1 MEKPHVWF
9 DEGAVKLT
17 KLLALHS
24 TLQVKK
30 EIMEKIHMCD
40 TYGQYLTMKE
50 EIDAAMQEVIKS
62 TQFIKSGKVL
72 EFEEELASY
81 LQTNVI
87 SCGNGTDALQIAFM
101 ALGLQP
107 GDEVITSP
115 FTFIATVEVLALL
128 GLKPVF
134 GDVHPGTFNLEEKDV
149 EKAITPKTKAI
160 LPVHLFG
167 QCAHLEPMLQL
178 AEKHNLFV
186 VEDAC
191 QALGTDYLFSNGTQ
205 KKAGTIG
212 YIGCNS
218 FFPSKN
224 LGAFGDG
231 GAIFTSDEKL
241 AGIIRSIANHGM
253 KAKYQYERIGVNS
266 RLDSIQAA
274 VLSVKLKYFDKH
286 IKARQ
291 KAAAWYD
298 EHLTDIEEIRLP
310 ERVDYSTHTY
320 HQYTI
325 QTNRRNELQQFL
337 KEKGIPSMVYY
348 PGVIHLQEAYRFLG
362 YKKGDF
368 PVSEHLAETVL
379 SLPMHTELTEEQ
391 LEYITRTIKEFFN

>member
-1 MEKPHVWF
+1 MQ
-9 DEGAVKLT
+9 T
-17 KLLALHS
+17 
-24 TLQVKK
+24 
-30 EIMEKIHMCD
+30 IHMCD

-50 EIDAAMQEVIKS
+50 EIDAAMQDVIKS

-72 EFEEELASY
+72 EFEDELARY
-81 LQTNVI
+81 LQTNAVA
-87 SCGNGTDALQIAFM
+87 CANGTDALQIAFM

-107 GDEVITSP
+107 GDEVISTP

-134 GDVHPGTFNLEEKDV
+134 ADVHPGTFNLNEEEV
-149 EKAITPKTKAI
+149 EKAITPKIKAI

-186 VEDAC
+186 VEDAA
-191 QALGTDYLFSNGTQ
+191 QALGTDYIFSNGTQ
-205 KKAGTIG
+205 QKAGTIG
-212 YIGCNS
+212 HIGCNS

-231 GAIFTSDEKL
+231 GAIFTGDKKL
-241 AGIIRSIANHGM
+241 ASIIRSIANHGM

-266 RLDSIQAA
+266 RLDSLQAA
-274 VLSVKLKYFDKH
+274 ILSVKLKYFDKH

-291 KAAAWYD
+291 QAADWYD
-298 EHLTDIEEIRLP
+298 EHLNGIEEIQLP
-310 ERVDYSTHTY
+310 QRVNYSTHTF

-337 KEKGIPSMVYY
+337 KAKGIPTMVYY
-348 PGVIHLQEAYRFLG
+348 PGVIHLQEAYQYLG

-368 PVSEHLAETVL
+368 PISEKLAETVL
-379 SLPMHTELTEEQ
+379 SLPMHTELSEEQ
-391 LEYITRTIKEFFN
+391 LEYITKAIQEFFNK

>member
-1 MEKPHVWF
+1 
-9 DEGAVKLT
+9 
-17 KLLALHS
+17 
-24 TLQVKK
+24 
-30 EIMEKIHMCD
+30 MEKIHMCD
-40 TYGQYLTMKE
+40 TYGQYLTMKA

-72 EFEEELASY
+72 EFEKELADY

-87 SCGNGTDALQIAFM
+87 TCANGTDALQIAFM

-107 GDEVITSP
+107 GDEVITTP

-134 GDVHPGTFNLEEKDV
+134 ADVNPSTFNLDEKEV
-149 EKAITPKTKAI
+149 EKVITSKTKAI

-167 QCAHLEPMLQL
+167 QCAYLEPMIKL
-178 AEKHNLFV
+178 AEKHNLFI
-186 VEDAC
+186 VEDDC
-191 QALGTDYLFSNGTQ
+191 QALGTDYIFSDGTQ

-212 YIGCNS
+212 HIGCNS

-231 GAIFTSDEKL
+231 GAIFTGDEKL
-241 AGIIRSIANHGM
+241 ATIIRSIANHGM
-253 KAKYQYERIGVNS
+253 KAKYQYERVGVNS

-286 IKARQ
+286 IKSRQ
-291 KAAAWYD
+291 NSAAWYD
-298 EHLTDIEEIRLP
+298 EYLKSIEEIRLP
-310 ERVDYSTHTY
+310 ERVNYSTHSF

-325 QTNRRNELQQFL
+325 QTNKRNELQQFL
-337 KEKGIPSMVYY
+337 KEKGIPSIVYY
-348 PGVIHLQEAYRFLG
+348 PGVIHLQEAYQFLG
-362 YKKGDF
+362 HKKGDF
-368 PVSEHLAETVL
+368 PVSENLAETVL

-391 LEYITRTIKEFFN
+391 LEYITSAINEFFNK

>member
-1 MEKPHVWF
+1 MK
-9 DEGAVKLT
+9 
-17 KLLALHS
+17 
-24 TLQVKK
+24 
-30 EIMEKIHMCD
+30 KIHMCD

-62 TQFIKSGKVL
+62 PQFIKSGKVL
-72 EFEEELASY
+72 EFEEELANY
-81 LQTNVI
+81 IHAHVI
-87 SCGNGTDALQIAFM
+87 ACGNGTDALQMAFM
-101 ALGLQP
+101 TLDLQP
-107 GDEVITSP
+107 GDEVITTP

-134 GDVHPGTFNLEEKDV
+134 ADVHPGTFNLDERDV
-149 EKAITPKTKAI
+149 KKAITPKTKAI

-167 QCAHLEPMLQL
+167 QCAHLESILHL
-178 AEKHNLFV
+178 AEKHHLYV

-191 QALGTDYLFSNGTQ
+191 QALGTDYIFADGTR

-212 YIGCNS
+212 QIGCNS

-231 GAIFTSDEKL
+231 GAVFTADDGL
-241 AGIIRSIANHGM
+241 AGTIRSIANHGM

-274 VLSVKLKYFDKH
+274 VLSVKLNYFDKH
-286 IKARQ
+286 INARQ

-298 EHLTDIEEIRLP
+298 EHLKHIDEIRLP
-310 ERVDYSTHTY
+310 ERVNYSTHTF

-325 QTNRRNELQQFL
+325 QTTRRDELQQFL
-337 KEKGIPSMVYY
+337 KDRGIPSMVYY
-348 PGVIHLQEAYRFLG
+348 PGVIHLQEAYRYLG

-368 PVSEHLAETVL
+368 PVSEELAESVL

-391 LEYITRTIKEFFN
+391 LEYITEAIKKFFE

>member
-1 MEKPHVWF
+1 
-9 DEGAVKLT
+9 
-17 KLLALHS
+17 
-24 TLQVKK
+24 
-30 EIMEKIHMCD
+30 MCD

-72 EFEEELASY
+72 EFEKELSNY

-87 SCGNGTDALQIAFM
+87 ACANGTDALQIAFM

-107 GDEVITSP
+107 GDEVITTP

-134 GDVHPGTFNLEEKDV
+134 VDVKPGTFNLDVEEV

-167 QCAHLEPMLQL
+167 QCAYLEPMLKM
-178 AEKHNLFV
+178 AEKHNLFL
-186 VEDAC
+186 VEDAA
-191 QALGTDYLFSNGTQ
+191 QALGTDYIFSDGSQ

-212 YIGCNS
+212 QIGCNS

-231 GAIFTSDEKL
+231 GAIFTGDEKL
-241 AGIIRSIANHGM
+241 AAIIRSIANHGM
-253 KAKYQYERIGVNS
+253 KAKYQYERIGINS

-286 IKARQ
+286 IKARRQ
-291 KAAAWYD
+291 AAEWYD
-298 EHLTDIEEIRLP
+298 ERLKGIEEIRLP
-310 ERVDYSTHTY
+310 ERVNYSTHSF

-325 QTNRRNELQQFL
+325 KTNRRNELQQFL
-337 KEKGIPSMVYY
+337 KEKKIPSMVYY
-348 PGVIHLQEAYRFLG
+348 PGVIHLQEAYQYLG
-362 YKKGDF
+362 YKRGDF
-368 PVSEHLAETVL
+368 PVSEQLTETVL

-391 LEYITRTIKEFFN
+391 LAHITEAIKEFFN

>member
-1 MEKPHVWF
+1 
-9 DEGAVKLT
+9 
-17 KLLALHS
+17 
-24 TLQVKK
+24 
-30 EIMEKIHMCD
+30 MCD
-40 TYGQYLTMKE
+40 TYGQYLTMKD

-81 LQTNVI
+81 LHTNVI
-87 SCGNGTDALQIAFM
+87 ACANGTDALQIAFM

-134 GDVHPGTFNLEEKDV
+134 ADVFPGTFNLDERKIEQTV
-149 EKAITPKTKAI
+149 TRKTKVI

-167 QCAHLEPMLQL
+167 QCARLEPMLEL
-178 AEKHNLFV
+178 AEKNHLFL

-191 QALGTDYLFSNGTQ
+191 QALGTDYIFSNGSR

-212 YIGCNS
+212 HIGCNS

-231 GAIFTSDEKL
+231 GAVFTGDEKL
-241 AGIIRSIANHGM
+241 AAIIRSIANHGM
-253 KAKYQYERIGVNS
+253 KAKYQYERVGVNS

-274 VLSVKLKYFDKH
+274 VLSVKLKYFEKH

-291 KAAAWYD
+291 QAAAWYD
-298 EHLTDIEEIRLP
+298 EHLKGIEEIILP
-310 ERVDYSTHTY
+310 ERKDFSTHTF

-325 QTNRRNELQQFL
+325 RTTRRNELQQFL
-337 KEKGIPSMVYY
+337 KGKGIPSMVYY

-368 PVSEHLAETVL
+368 PVSEQLSETVL
-379 SLPMHTELTEEQ
+379 SLPMHTELNEEQ
-391 LEYITRTIKEFFN
+391 LGYITDAVKEYFKEKD